1 MLIFNFN
8 KSFSTSAPP
17 LTFGKPLR
25 VITATRVQDVRA
37 ALDAVARETAAGR
50 YAAGFVSYEAAP
62 AFDHAL
68 KVRAGSTRENALPL
82 LWFAIV
88 EPGEVSQTPPV
99 AGLEMYNVAPWQA
112 DTPPREYAKAI
123 ATIRESIRNGDIYQA
138 NYTLR
143 LQSEFS
149 GCAHAW
155 YEDLRRDSHGR
166 FNAFL
171 DIGSHRIL
179 SLSPELFFSWDG
191 HTLRTRPM
199 KGTAKRVA
207 APAVESATWKNWH
220 EDDER
225 LAQALLAS
233 TKNRAE
239 NLMIVDLLRNDV
251 SHVAKPGSV
260 QVPHLFTL
268 ETYPTL
274 YQMTSTVTAETR
286 AGTTIADIF
295 AALFP
300 CGSITGAPKIKS
312 SEVIAALETTPRDV
326 YCGAIGYISPD
337 GTCVFNVAIRT
348 VVIDSATG
356 AATCGVGGGIVW
368 DSVAEDEYAEAL
380 AKAAFM
386 KNASHGFELLET
398 LRLENGEYAW
408 LDRHLARLMTSA
420 AELAFDA
427 DIEKI
432 RGALAAHAHA
442 HAGETRRVRLTVA
455 REGGITITSEPLEG
469 SAPAWSRPSSVVEA
483 REVALASAPVD
494 RYERALSHKTTR
506 RTVYD
511 SHRQQHADAFD
522 VLLWNRERELTEFTY
537 GSLVLEIDGACLTP
551 PATSGLLPGVLRA
564 ELLARGEIQE
574 RVLMIDDLARA
585 TSIWFVNSVRGWVRV
600 TLAMSAR
607 KVGVERA

>member
-8 KSFSTSAPP
+8 KSFSTNAPP
-17 LTFGKPLR
+17 LTFGKPVR
-25 VITATRVQDVRA
+25 VITATRVAEVRA
-37 ALDAVARETAAGR
+37 ALAEVARETAAGR

-68 KVRAGSTRENALPL
+68 QVRADQARENALPL

-88 EPGEVSQTPPV
+88 EAGEVSSTPPV

-112 DTPPREYAKAI
+112 DTSPHDYAKAI
-123 ATIRESIRNGDIYQA
+123 AQIRESIRNGDIYQA

-171 DIGSHRIL
+171 DIGTHRIL

-207 APAVESATWKNWH
+207 APAVESAAWQRWH
-220 EDDER
+220 DDDAR

-251 SHVAKPGSV
+251 SHVAKPGTV

-286 AGTTIADIF
+286 AGTTAADIF

-312 SEVIAALETTPRDV
+312 SEVIANLETTPRDV

-386 KNASHGFELLET
+386 QNASHGFELLET

-408 LDRHLARLMTSA
+408 RERHLARLMQSA

-427 DIEKI
+427 DIDHI
-432 RGALAAHAHA
+432 RTALAAHALA
-442 HAGETRRVRLTVA
+442 HVGETRRVRLLVA
-455 REGGITITSEPLEG
+455 REGAVTITSEALDGP
-469 SAPAWSRPSSVVEA
+469 APVWVRPTSIDATFTREIAMASS
-483 REVALASAPVD
+483 PVD

-511 SHRQQHADAFD
+511 THRQQHADAFD

-537 GSLVLEIDGACLTP
+537 GSVVLVIDGEWLTP
-551 PATSGLLPGVLRA
+551 PVTSGLLPGVLRA

-574 RVLMIDDLARA
+574 RVLTVDDPKRA
-585 TSIWFVNSVRGWVRV
+585 EAIWFVNSVRGWLPVRV
-600 TLAMSAR
+600 R
-607 KVGVERA
+607 